1 MFTIPKKP
9 GIELKEKKPDARQ
22 FAVIPLRA
30 IHDKK
35 LTRGD
40 LINLMALCSY
50 CSPNGFTFVAYSTI
64 AKLRGCSPQYIGK
77 SLKKIQ
83 GLGYFEMVRSGYT
96 GLRGALKRVIYDK
109 TLTSDDQLAI
119 SNHSINETILSETN
133 EMARY
138 TKAIKPANNKAKVD
152 NTCITFSDALLVVQ
166 HSIKSDSDLLTLER
180 LIFQGITLE
189 QLKHTYNIV

>member
-30 IHDKK
+30 IHDKR

-40 LINLMALCSY
+40 YVNLMALCSY
-50 CSPNGFTFVAYSTI
+50 CSPNGFTFVAWSTI
-64 AKLRGCSPQYIGK
+64 ALFRGCSSPNICRGM
-77 SLKKIQ
+77 KKLER
-83 GLGYFEMVRSGYT
+83 LGYYEQVKKGYT
-96 GLRGALKRVIYDK
+96 GLRGALKRVIYDD
-109 TLTSDDQLAI
+109 TLTSQDQESI
-119 SNHSINETILSETN
+119 SNQSIDSLIQEAEP
-133 EMARY
+133 MARY
-138 TKAIKPANNKAKVD
+138 SKASKQSVNKQVHS
-152 NTCITFSDALLVVQ
+152 NTAITFEQALLVCS

-180 LIFQGITLE
+180 LVSQGITLD

>member
-22 FAVIPLRA
+22 FSVVPLRA
-30 IHDKK
+30 IHDKR

-77 SLKKIQ
+77 SLKKIA
-83 GLGYFEMVRSGYT
+83 GLGYFEMVRAGYT
-96 GLRGALKRVIYDK
+96 GLRGALKRVIYDSS
-109 TLTSDDQLAI
+109 LTSEDQVSI

-133 EMARY
+133 TMARY
-138 TKAIKPANNKAKVD
+138 NKAIKPVSNKAKVD
-152 NTCITFSDALLVVQ
+152 NTAISFDEAVLVVIQ
-166 HSIKSDSDLLTLER
+166 SLKTDSDILTLER
-180 LIFQGITLE
+180 LVSRGITLSE
-189 QLKHTYNIV
+189 LKHTYNIV

>member
-22 FAVIPLRA
+22 FSVVPLRA
-30 IHDKK
+30 IHDKR

-77 SLKKIQ
+77 SLKKIA
-83 GLGYFEMVRSGYT
+83 GLGYFEMVRAGYT
-96 GLRGALKRVIYDK
+96 GLRGALKRVIYDSS
-109 TLTSDDQLAI
+109 LTSEDQVSI

-133 EMARY
+133 TMARY
-138 TKAIKPANNKAKVD
+138 NKAIKPVSNKAKVD
-152 NTCITFSDALLVVQ
+152 NTAISFDEAVLVVIQ
-166 HSIKSDSDLLTLER
+166 SLKTDTDILTLER
-180 LIFQGITLE
+180 LVSRGITLSE
-189 QLKHTYNIV
+189 LKHTYNIV

>member
-1 MFTIPKKP
+1 MYKIPKKP

-77 SLKKIQ
+77 SLKKIE

-109 TLTSDDQLAI
+109 TLTSEDQISI

-138 TKAIKPANNKAKVD
+138 TKASKPANNKAKVD
-152 NTCITFSDALLVVQ
+152 DTCITFSEALLVCSN
-166 HSIKSDSDLLTLER
+166 SIKSDSDLLTLER
-180 LIFQGITLE
+180 LVSQGITLD
-189 QLKHTYNIV
+189 QLKQAYNIV

>member
-1 MFTIPKKP
+1 MFNLPAKP
-9 GIELKEKKPDARQ
+9 SIKLKEKKPDARQ

-30 IHDKK
+30 IHDKR

-50 CSPNGFTFVAYSTI
+50 CSPNGFTFVAYSTL

-77 SLKKIQ
+77 SLKKIER
-83 GLGYFEMVRSGYT
+83 LGYFEMVRSGYT

-109 TLTSDDQLAI
+109 TLTSEDQVSI

-138 TKAIKPANNKAKVD
+138 TKASKPANNKAKVD
-152 NTCITFSDALLVVQ
+152 NTCITFSEALLVAQ
-166 HSIKSDSDLLTLER
+166 HLIKSDSDLLTLER
-180 LIFQGITLE
+180 LIFQGLTLA
-189 QLKHTYNIV
+189 QLKEAYNIV

>member
-22 FAVIPLRA
+22 FSVVPLRA
-30 IHDKK
+30 MHDKR

-64 AKLRGCSPQYIGK
+64 AALRGCSTQNTARGM
-77 SLKKIQ
+77 KKIER
-83 GLGYFEMVRSGYT
+83 LGYFEMVRAGYT
-96 GLRGALKRVIYDK
+96 GLRGALKRVIYDAS
-109 TLTSDDQLAI
+109 LTSEDQASI
-119 SNHSINETILSETN
+119 SNHSINETILSEGNTV
-133 EMARY
+133 ARY
-138 TKAIKPANNKAKVD
+138 TKGTKRTINKRVDD
-152 NTCITFSDALLVVQ
+152 NTAITFSAAMLVCQ

-180 LIFQGITLE
+180 LIFQGLTLA
-189 QLKHTYNIV
+189 QLKEAYNIV